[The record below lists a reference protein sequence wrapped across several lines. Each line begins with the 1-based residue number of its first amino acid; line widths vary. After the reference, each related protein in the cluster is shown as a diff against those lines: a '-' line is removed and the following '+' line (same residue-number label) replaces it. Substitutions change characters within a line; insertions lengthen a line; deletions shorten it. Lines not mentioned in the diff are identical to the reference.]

1 MEEGEMALK
10 RILAVDDEPFNLEII
25 EEILEELDFELKMVN
40 SGPECLAVVEEFDP
54 QVILL
59 DVSMPQMSGYE
70 VCRKLKE
77 NPNTANIIVMF
88 VSARGTVEE
97 RMEGYSVGAE
107 DYIVKPFGHEE
118 LKLKLQHLHQVLI
131 EKESLEQQVEDA
143 TSTAFN
149 AMANSS
155 EMGQIVNYIEHIGS
169 IDNEQELGK
178 ALLHCLSSFDL
189 QSNVEF
195 RLDSGVEHFSVT
207 GICSPIVVEL
217 FEMLKNKGRLHEF
230 SSRILVNY
238 EMISLLIL
246 NMPEQDPDK
255 HGRIR
260 DHICFL
266 VSVTEQQLKAIITK
280 KELIRQQQQLNDAVG
295 KVHSKF
301 RGLIELLNDNRLNNE
316 AVFKQLQE
324 DLEQRIP
331 TMGLDEDQE
340 VFIYQK
346 VDETIQ
352 NSVAREESVQGVKA
366 AFKEIEDDLSLLLK
380 S

>member
-1 MEEGEMALK
+1 MALK

-25 EEILEELDFELKMVN
+25 EEILEDLDFELKMVN
-40 SGPECLAVVEEFDP
+40 SGPECLEVVEEFDP

-59 DVSMPQMSGYE
+59 DVSMPQMSGYD

-77 NPNTANIIVMF
+77 NPNTQKIIVMF

-107 DYIVKPFGHEE
+107 DYIVKPFSHNE
-118 LKLKLQHLHQVLI
+118 LKLKLQHLNQVLI

-178 ALLHCLSSFDL
+178 VFLNCLGAFDL

-195 RLDSGVEHFSVT
+195 RLDNEVLHFSVS
-207 GICSPIVVEL
+207 GVCSPIVIEL
-217 FEMLKNKGRLHEF
+217 FEMLKSKGRLHEF
-230 SSRILVNY
+230 SNRILVNY

-246 NMPEQDPDK
+246 NMPGQDPDK

-266 VSVTEQQLKAIITK
+266 VSVTEQQLKAILTK
-280 KELIRQQQQLNDAVG
+280 KELLQQQQQLNDAVS

-301 RGLIELLNDNRLNNE
+301 TGLIELLNENRINNE
-316 AVFKQLQE
+316 AVFKRLQE
-324 DLEQRIP
+324 DLESRIP

-352 NSVAREESVQGVKA
+352 NSVAREESVKGVKA
-366 AFKEIEDDLSLLLK
+366 AFKEIENDLSLLLTR
-380 S
+380 

>member
-1 MEEGEMALK
+1 MALK

-25 EEILEELDFELKMVN
+25 EEILEDLDFELKMVN
-40 SGPECLAVVEEFDP
+40 SGPECLEVVEEFDP

-59 DVSMPQMSGYE
+59 DVSMPQMSGYD

-77 NPNTANIIVMF
+77 NPITQKIIVMF

-107 DYIVKPFGHEE
+107 DYIVKPFSHEE
-118 LKLKLQHLHQVLI
+118 LRLKLQHLNQVLI

-169 IDNEQELGK
+169 IDNEQDLGK
-178 ALLHCLSSFDL
+178 AFLNCLGAFDL

-195 RLDSGVEHFSVT
+195 RLDGEVLHFSVS
-207 GICSPIVVEL
+207 GVCSPIVIEL
-217 FEMLKNKGRLHEF
+217 FEMLKSKGRLHEF
-230 SSRILVNY
+230 SNRILVNY

-246 NMPEQDPDK
+246 NMPGQDPDK

-266 VSVTEQQLKAIITK
+266 VSVTEQQLKAILTK
-280 KELIRQQQQLNDAVG
+280 KELLQQQQQLNDAVG

-301 RGLIELLNDNRLNNE
+301 TGLIELLNENRINNE
-316 AVFKQLQE
+316 AIFKQLQE
-324 DLEQRIP
+324 DLERRIP

-352 NSVAREESVQGVKA
+352 NSVAREESVKGVKA
-366 AFKEIEDDLSLLLK
+366 AFKEIENDLSQLLK
-380 S
+380 Q

>member
-301 RGLIELLNDNRLNNE
+301 RGLIELLNENRLNNE

-366 AFKEIEDDLSLLLK
+366 AFKEIEADLSLLLK
-380 S
+380 G

>member
-1 MEEGEMALK
+1 MALK

-301 RGLIELLNDNRLNNE
+301 RGLIELLNENRLNNE

>member
-1 MEEGEMALK
+1 MALK

-380 S
+380 G

>member
-1 MEEGEMALK
+1 MALK

-25 EEILEELDFELKMVN
+25 EEILEDLDFELKMVN
-40 SGPECLAVVEEFDP
+40 SGPECLEVVEEFDP

-59 DVSMPQMSGYE
+59 DVSMPQMSGYD

-77 NPNTANIIVMF
+77 NPNTQKIIVMF

-107 DYIVKPFGHEE
+107 DYIVKPFSHNE
-118 LKLKLQHLHQVLI
+118 LKLKLQHLNQVLI

-169 IDNEQELGK
+169 IDNEHELGK
-178 ALLHCLSSFDL
+178 AFLNCLGAFDL

-195 RLDSGVEHFSVT
+195 RLDNEVLHFSVS
-207 GICSPIVVEL
+207 GVCSPIVLEL
-217 FEMLKNKGRLHEF
+217 FEMLKSKGRLHEF
-230 SSRILVNY
+230 SNRILVNY

-246 NMPEQDPDK
+246 NMPGQDPDK

-266 VSVTEQQLKAIITK
+266 VSVTEQQLKAILTK
-280 KELIRQQQQLNDAVG
+280 KELLQQQQQLNDAVG

-301 RGLIELLNDNRLNNE
+301 TGLIELLNENRINNE
-316 AVFKQLQE
+316 AVFKRLQE
-324 DLEQRIP
+324 DLESRIP

-352 NSVAREESVQGVKA
+352 NSVAREESVKGVKA
-366 AFKEIEDDLSLLLK
+366 AFKEIENDLSLLLTR
-380 S
+380 

>member
-1 MEEGEMALK
+1 MALK

-25 EEILEELDFELKMVN
+25 EEILEDLDFELKMVN
-40 SGPECLAVVEEFDP
+40 SGPECLEVVEQFDP

-59 DVSMPQMSGYE
+59 DVSMPQMSGYD

-77 NPNTANIIVMF
+77 NPNTQKIIVMF

-107 DYIVKPFGHEE
+107 DYIVKPFSHNE
-118 LKLKLQHLHQVLI
+118 LKLKLQHLNQVLI

-169 IDNEQELGK
+169 IDNEHELGK
-178 ALLHCLSSFDL
+178 AFLNCLGAFDL

-195 RLDSGVEHFSVT
+195 RLDNEVLHFSVS
-207 GICSPIVVEL
+207 GVCSPIVLEL
-217 FEMLKNKGRLHEF
+217 FEMLKSKGRLHEF
-230 SSRILVNY
+230 SNRILVNY

-246 NMPEQDPDK
+246 NMPGQDPDK

-266 VSVTEQQLKAIITK
+266 VSVTEQQLKAILTK
-280 KELIRQQQQLNDAVG
+280 KELLQQQQQLNDAVS

-301 RGLIELLNDNRLNNE
+301 TGLIELLNENRINNE
-316 AVFKQLQE
+316 AIFKRLQE
-324 DLEQRIP
+324 DLESRIP

-352 NSVAREESVQGVKA
+352 NSVAREESVKGVKA
-366 AFKEIEDDLSLLLK
+366 AFKEIENDLSLLLTR
-380 S
+380 

>member
-1 MEEGEMALK
+1 MALK

-25 EEILEELDFELKMVN
+25 EEILEDLDFELKMVN
-40 SGPECLAVVEEFDP
+40 SGPECLEVVEEFDP

-59 DVSMPQMSGYE
+59 DVSMPQMSGYD

-77 NPNTANIIVMF
+77 NPITQKIIVMF

-107 DYIVKPFGHEE
+107 DYIVKPFSHEE
-118 LKLKLQHLHQVLI
+118 LRLKLQHLNQVLI

-155 EMGQIVNYIEHIGS
+155 EMGQIVNYIEHIGA
-169 IDNEQELGK
+169 IEDEQELGK
-178 ALLHCLSSFDL
+178 ALLNCLSSFDL

-195 RLDSGVEHFSVT
+195 RLATGVEHFSVS
-207 GICSPIVVEL
+207 GMCSPIVIEL

-230 SSRILVNY
+230 SNRILVNY

-266 VSVTEQQLKAIITK
+266 VSVTEQQLKAILTK
-280 KELIRQQQQLNDAVG
+280 KELLQQQQQLNDAVS

-301 RGLIELLNDNRLNNE
+301 TGLIELLNENRINNE
-316 AVFKQLQE
+316 AIFKQLQE
-324 DLEQRIP
+324 DLERRIP

-352 NSVAREESVQGVKA
+352 NSVAREESVKGVKA
-366 AFKEIEDDLSLLLK
+366 AFKEIENDLSLLLTR
-380 S
+380 

>member
-1 MEEGEMALK
+1 MALK

-25 EEILEELDFELKMVN
+25 EEILEDLDFELKMVN
-40 SGPECLAVVEEFDP
+40 SGPECLEVVEEFDP

-59 DVSMPQMSGYE
+59 DVSMPQMSGYD

-77 NPNTANIIVMF
+77 NPNTQKIIVMF

-107 DYIVKPFGHEE
+107 DYIVKPFSHNE
-118 LKLKLQHLHQVLI
+118 LKLKLQHLNHVLI

-178 ALLHCLSSFDL
+178 VFLNCLGAFDL

-195 RLDSGVEHFSVT
+195 RLDNEVLHFSVS
-207 GICSPIVVEL
+207 GVCSPIVIEL
-217 FEMLKNKGRLHEF
+217 FEMLKSKGRLHEF
-230 SSRILVNY
+230 SNRILVNY

-246 NMPEQDPDK
+246 NMPGQDPDK

-266 VSVTEQQLKAIITK
+266 VSVTEQQLKAILTK
-280 KELIRQQQQLNDAVG
+280 KELLQQQQQLNDAVS

-301 RGLIELLNDNRLNNE
+301 TGLIELLNENRINNE
-316 AVFKQLQE
+316 AVFKRLQE
-324 DLEQRIP
+324 DLESRIP

-352 NSVAREESVQGVKA
+352 NSVAREESVKGVKA
-366 AFKEIEDDLSLLLK
+366 AFKEIENDLSLLLTR
-380 S
+380 

>member
-1 MEEGEMALK
+1 MALK

-25 EEILEELDFELKMVN
+25 EEILEDLDFELKMVN
-40 SGPECLAVVEEFDP
+40 SGPECLEVVEQFDP

-59 DVSMPQMSGYE
+59 DVSMPQMSGYD

-77 NPNTANIIVMF
+77 NPNTQKIIVMF

-97 RMEGYSVGAE
+97 RMEGYAVGAE
-107 DYIVKPFGHEE
+107 DYIVKPFSHNE
-118 LKLKLQHLHQVLI
+118 LKLKLQHLNQVLI

-169 IDNEQELGK
+169 IDNEHELGK
-178 ALLHCLSSFDL
+178 AFLNCLGAFDL

-195 RLDSGVEHFSVT
+195 RLDNEVLHFSVS
-207 GICSPIVVEL
+207 GVCSPIVIEL
-217 FEMLKNKGRLHEF
+217 FEMLKSKGRLHEF
-230 SSRILVNY
+230 SNRILVNY

-266 VSVTEQQLKAIITK
+266 VSVTEQQLKAILTK
-280 KELIRQQQQLNDAVG
+280 KELLQQQQQLNDAVG

-301 RGLIELLNDNRLNNE
+301 TGLIELLNENRINNE
-316 AVFKQLQE
+316 AVFKRLQE
-324 DLEQRIP
+324 DLESRIP

-352 NSVAREESVQGVKA
+352 NSVAREESVKGVKA
-366 AFKEIEDDLSLLLK
+366 AFKEIENDLSLLLTR
-380 S
+380 